1 MRRKTMIL
9 SATVLTAVIGVGS
22 AAAVGL
28 GSAPANK
35 SEPRQ
40 GPQLVQVVTTK
51 PSTGALRAFTGVIAA
66 RVQSNLGFRVPGKVV
81 ERLVDIGQTV
91 HAGDPLMRLDQTDLD
106 LARTAKENAVV
117 AARAAAEQAAAD
129 EARYRKLR
137 ANGWATQQRYE
148 QALALRDSTAA
159 QLAAAEAQAEV
170 ARNEAAYSI
179 LRADADGTVMETLA
193 EPGQV
198 VSAGQTVVKL
208 ARAGSREAVVYLPET
223 MRPAIGSKTQAR
235 TYGTFTAA
243 SGAVLRQL
251 SDAADPA
258 TRTYE
263 ARYVLD
269 GEASRAPLGAT
280 VTVWVP
286 KGEVAETLEVPLGA
300 LYDDGKTTS
309 VWVVDT
315 DSNVARRAVQVR
327 QLGDETALVTGLNAG
342 ERIVALGAHLIR
354 ENQRVLVA
362 EQRMASK
369 W

>member
-1 MRRKTMIL
+1 MKRKTMIL
-9 SATVLTAVIGVGS
+9 SATVLTAAIGVGS
-22 AAAVGL
+22 AAALSFGAV
-28 GSAPANK
+28 PANK
-35 SEPRQ
+35 SDPRQ
-40 GPQLVQVVTTK
+40 GPQLVQVVSTK

-81 ERLVDIGQTV
+81 ERFVDVGQTV
-91 HAGDPLMRLDQTDLD
+91 RAGDPLMRLDQTDLD
-106 LARTAKENAVV
+106 LARIAKENAVV
-117 AARAAAEQAAAD
+117 AARAASEQAAAD

-137 ANGWATQQRYE
+137 ADGWTTQQRYE
-148 QALALRDSTAA
+148 QAIALRDSTGA

-179 LRADADGTVMETLA
+179 LRADAGGTVMETLA

-208 ARAGSREAVVYLPET
+208 ARAGSREAVMYLPET
-223 MRPAIGSKTQAR
+223 VRPAIGSRAQAR
-235 TYGTFTAA
+235 TYGASTP

-269 GEASRAPLGAT
+269 GDASRAPLGAT
-280 VTVWVP
+280 VTVWVS
-286 KGEVAETLEVPLGA
+286 KEEAAETLEVPLGA

-315 DSNVARRAVQVR
+315 DSTVARRAIQVR

-369 W
+369 